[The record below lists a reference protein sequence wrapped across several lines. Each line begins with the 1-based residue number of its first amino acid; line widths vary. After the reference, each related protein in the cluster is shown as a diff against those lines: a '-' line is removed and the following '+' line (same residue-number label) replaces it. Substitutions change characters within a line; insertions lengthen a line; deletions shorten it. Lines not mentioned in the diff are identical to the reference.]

1 MAVKKIEKE
10 FVLSDST
17 VNCYGFRLMTSGYQ
31 LAEYQRNPI
40 GYHMHDREGGVL
52 VRWEDLRVDGDKVM
66 GKPVINMSH
75 PRAAQTVAEIE
86 DGFLNAASVGHIVA
100 LEFSEDPS
108 LRLAGQ
114 VGPTVTKWY
123 NRETS
128 LVDIPGNYNAIAK
141 LYDKDQNEIN
151 LSDFTKTPKLMQN
164 LVLTALQLSLLNL
177 AATATEADVTN
188 KLNDLA
194 AKAAKADLLQTE
206 LNNLKAATIKS
217 QVNDI
222 LATALASKKVTKE
235 LSDKLA
241 VDYAD
246 KPTEL
251 KALIDALPSYQSI
264 SSQLS
269 GTKPDLSADILKKS
283 WDELAETGEL
293 ENLKANYPEVF
304 KEKYKKEFG
313 TEPGL

>member
-17 VNCYGFRLMTSGYQ
+17 VNCYGFRLLTSGYQ

-40 GYHMHDREGGVL
+40 GYHMHDRNGGVL

-75 PRAAQTVAEIE
+75 PRAEQTIAEIE

-100 LEFSEDPS
+100 LELSDDPN
-108 LRLAGQ
+108 LRLPGQ
-114 VGPTVTKWY
+114 GLPTVTKWY

-128 LVDIPGNYNAIAK
+128 LVDIPGNYNALAK

-217 QVNDI
+217 QVSEI
-222 LATALASKKVTKE
+222 LASALTAKKVTKE

-251 KALIDALPSYQSI
+251 KALVDALPSYQSI

-269 GTKPDLSADILKKS
+269 GQKPDLSADILKKS
-283 WDELAETGEL
+283 WDQLAEDGDL
-293 ENLKANYPEVF
+293 ENLKANYPDAF
-304 KEKYKKEFG
+304 KEAYKKEFG
-313 TEPGL
+313 VYPKI